1 MKEFLISFA
10 LNLFG
15 NIMIA
20 IFWYRAGKLDGIGDN
35 ANQVTK
41 SLDYLLTEI
50 TSKYDEALKRM
61 KKK

>member
-20 IFWYRAGKLDGIGDN
+20 IFWYRAGKLDGIGAY
-35 ANQVTK
+35 ANQVNK